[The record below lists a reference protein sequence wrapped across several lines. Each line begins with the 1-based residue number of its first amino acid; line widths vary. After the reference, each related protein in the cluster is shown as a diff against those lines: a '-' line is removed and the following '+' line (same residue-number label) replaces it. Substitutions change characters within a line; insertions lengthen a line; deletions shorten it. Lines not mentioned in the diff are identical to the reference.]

1 MLQDVR
7 IYTRDLL
14 DCLNEKFLNIN
25 ALEERVMEMWKQRTE
40 RLIKRRRQDVQVFF
54 INLFLIKFWFKK
66 DQYERCAANAAG
78 RSFIIPNPDFAQR
91 ETEREARRLC

>member
-40 RLIKRRRQDVQVFF
+40 RLIKRRRQDVQVFYKF
-54 INLFLIKFWFKK
+54 IFN
-66 DQYERCAANAAG
+66 
-78 RSFIIPNPDFAQR
+78 
-91 ETEREARRLC
+91 

>member
-54 INLFLIKFWFKK
+54 YKFIF
-66 DQYERCAANAAG
+66 N
-78 RSFIIPNPDFAQR
+78 
-91 ETEREARRLC
+91 